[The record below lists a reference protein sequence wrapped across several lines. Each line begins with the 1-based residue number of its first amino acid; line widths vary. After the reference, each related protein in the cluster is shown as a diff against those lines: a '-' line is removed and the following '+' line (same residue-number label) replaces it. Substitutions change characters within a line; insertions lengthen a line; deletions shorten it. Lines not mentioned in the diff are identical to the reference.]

1 MRYIRIQ
8 LLIALA
14 GLGLVGALLFLQ
26 SQGLTTTVVAAQGGT
41 HTEAVVG
48 FIDKVN
54 PLLDGGSPV
63 DRDLDKLIFSGLMR
77 FDDNG
82 LPIPD
87 LAEAWAVSADGLTY
101 TFVLRNGLQWH
112 DGQPV
117 TENDVLFTIGLM
129 QDPEFPGAPDV
140 AALWRKIQV
149 SAPAPR
155 TVQFILSEPF
165 APFLDY
171 TTVGLLPEHI
181 LRGVAAKDL
190 PTHPFNREPIG
201 TGAMKLARLES
212 KGGAVTAAQLEPFSA
227 NAGHP
232 YYLSQVLLRFFPD
245 ETSAYQAF
253 AKGEVLGI
261 SQFTSETFS
270 LTLKNPNALIYSSR
284 LPQYTMIFLNHKSQT
299 VTHFQDKK
307 VRQAMLAGVNRPL
320 MVDTLLQGQALVATG
335 PILPGTWA
343 YNNNLIPISY
353 DPTRADQLLTDA
365 GWAKPT
371 QGTPG
376 SPNYARTKSTKPFT
390 FTLLAPNDP
399 THAAVAKWVTD
410 NWAQLGIQ
418 AKVDLKPIAEIRNA
432 LNARQYDAA
441 LIDLTFA
448 NSPDPDPYPFWHQ
461 TQIES
466 GQNFSGFDSRNMSE
480 ILEQAR
486 VTPSYADRA
495 KFYRA
500 FQTQFVDQTPA
511 ILLYYPVFNYAVD
524 KKVRGVQLGPLV
536 DRSDR
541 FSNLYDWYIITRRVI
556 SNTQP

>member
-8 LLIALA
+8 LLIAFA
-14 GLGLVGALLFLQ
+14 GLGLVGVLLFLQ
-26 SQGLTTTVVAAQGGT
+26 SQGLVTTVVAAQGGT

-87 LAEAWAVSADGLTY
+87 LAETWAVSADGLTY

-129 QDPEFPGAPDV
+129 QDPEFPGAQDV
-140 AALWRKIQV
+140 ASLWRKIQI

-201 TGAMKLARLES
+201 TGAMRLVRLES

-227 NAGHP
+227 NADHP
-232 YYLSQVLLRFFPD
+232 YYLSQVHLRFFPD
-245 ETSAYQAF
+245 EASAYQAF
-253 AKGEVLGI
+253 AKGEVLGV
-261 SQFTSETFS
+261 SQFTPETFS
-270 LTLKNPNALIYSSR
+270 LALKNPNTLIYSSR
-284 LPQYTMIFLNHKSQT
+284 LPQYTMIFLNHKSET
-299 VTHFQDKK
+299 VPHFQDKK
-307 VRQAMLAGVNRPL
+307 VRQAMLAALNRQL
-320 MVDTLLQGQALVATG
+320 MVDTLLHGQALVATG

-343 YNNNLIPISY
+343 YNNNLIPVSY
-353 DPTRADQLLTDA
+353 DPSRADQLLTDA

-371 QGTPG
+371 QGAPG
-376 SPNYARTKSTKPFT
+376 SPDYARTKSRKPFT

-399 THAAVAKWVTD
+399 THAAVAKWVAD
-410 NWAQLGIQ
+410 NWAQMGIQ
-418 AKVDLKPIAEIRNA
+418 AKVDLKPIADVRNA
-432 LNARQYDAA
+432 LNARQFDAA

-541 FSNLYDWYIITRRVI
+541 FNNLYDWYIITRRVI